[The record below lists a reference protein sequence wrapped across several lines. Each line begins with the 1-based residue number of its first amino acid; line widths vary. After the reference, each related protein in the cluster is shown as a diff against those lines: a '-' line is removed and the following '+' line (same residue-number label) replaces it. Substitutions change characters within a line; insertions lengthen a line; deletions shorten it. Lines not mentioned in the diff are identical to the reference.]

1 MIPGIAILALGYVL
15 SQFYRTFLAVL
26 SVDLGN
32 DLGASPSDL
41 SIASGTWFIVFALAQ
56 FPVGVW
62 LDKYGPRRMT
72 AALFA
77 FSAAGG
83 ALFLALATSPLHLMI
98 AMGFIGMGCSPVL
111 MAPLFIFAKAF
122 APARFGLLSAWFV
135 AFGTFGNVAG
145 AKPLAILAETYGWR
159 EVMTGLSIVTFL
171 LGVCIFLL
179 VKDPKTDQSET
190 DASGF
195 RSFLTL
201 LKLKYLWPIIPL
213 MAIAYALPAGLRG
226 YWAAPFLSE
235 LYSANTAT
243 IGTVTLWMALAMI
256 IGSLIY
262 GQLDTKI
269 SSRKRLVVTGNALVL
284 ASVAVLA
291 LQPDLGLS
299 MATGMLVLCCLAGM
313 NQPVL
318 LAHARQFFPPHL
330 VGRGIT
336 LMNFFSI
343 GGVGVLQWTTAG
355 LISDD
360 AIENTP
366 FGAFQTLFGFY
377 TIVLGLVLIVYL
389 AARERPNTP

>member
-32 DLGASPSDL
+32 DLGATPSDL

-77 FSAAGG
+77 LGAAGG
-83 ALFLALATSPLHLMI
+83 ALFLSFATSPLHLII
-98 AMGFIGMGCSPVL
+98 AMGFIGLGCSPVL

-122 APARFGLLSAWFV
+122 APAKFGLLSAWFV

-145 AKPLAILAETYGWR
+145 AKPLAILAEIYGWR
-159 EVMTGLSIVTFL
+159 EVMLGLALVTCL
-171 LGVCIFLL
+171 VGICIFFL
-179 VKDPKTDQSET
+179 VKDPKSDQTDAT
-190 DASGF
+190 ASGF

-201 LKLKYLWPIIPL
+201 LKLTYIWPIIPL
-213 MAIAYALPAGLRG
+213 MAITYGLPAGLRG

-235 LYSANTAT
+235 LYGADTAA

-256 IGSLIY
+256 AGSLIF
-262 GQLDTKI
+262 GSLDTKF
-269 SSRKRLVVTGNALVL
+269 SSRKWLVLIGNAFVL
-284 ASVAVLA
+284 ASVVILA
-291 LQPDLGLS
+291 LQPNAGLGV
-299 MATGMLVLCCLAGM
+299 ATTMLVLCCLAGM

-355 LISDD
+355 LISDN
-360 AIENTP
+360 AIETTP
-366 FGAFQTLFGFY
+366 VDAFQTLFGFY
-377 TIVLGLVLIVYL
+377 ALILGIVLTVYL
-389 AARERPNTP
+389 AARERPDTL